1 MIKKFGR
8 SYFQVCG
15 LFLLLFG
22 ASWGVDA
29 QTVSGTIKGTVTD
42 TNGAVVIGVAVEI
55 VNTETGLQRDLTTNE
70 NGSYSSTFLP
80 LGKYRVTA
88 KGQGFALVT
97 RENIDVTLNETT
109 QVDFNLDPTVQEE
122 VTITDEPPPINT
134 TNAEVKGTLTAHEIE
149 AKPTFNQGSFLTLA
163 ETFTGFQENPTS
175 GQNNPTASS
184 GSSIN
189 FNGTGT
195 RGATFQING
204 VNNDDSSENQNRQG
218 ASLATIRE
226 FQVLTNNFSAEF
238 GRGYGAVVLV
248 QTKGGTN
255 SIRGESYIYH
265 NNSSLN
271 AKRHFSTNV
280 AKPVNRRNQ
289 FGFVAGFPVIKNNLF
304 GFISADWKK
313 EGGAL
318 NYTRDVFLASER
330 NPANWFGQTAAN
342 NTPANRAFI
351 QSVIDRFPAEFMP
364 NDTRPNGFRTY
375 NGQVGFDRPLDDF
388 SGRFDWN
395 PRQSDTV
402 SFRYQYTRQ
411 ILDNSDN
418 ILGEATK
425 QNNKQQNIGL
435 TWTHLFSSETVG
447 EFRYGLGLRNTLVGI
462 KAGNDTPIIRF
473 VASPISGSIIGN
485 AGAFPINRYQTDNQF
500 VYNLSTTLF
509 NNHNIKAGTDI
520 RHSKLDDFADNFSR
534 GFYNFGSTCNG
545 VIYRDPTTVSPT
557 NPLGSPSAYHAF
569 LNGCITTFQKGFG
582 PFFLENRLRE
592 YNFYVED
599 NWKVRSNLTFNLG
612 FRYEYVSAP
621 KEAADRINYGFKD
634 DKDNF
639 EPRVGFAWSPDFEK
653 GILSV
658 LFGKTGQSS
667 IRGGYGIYH
676 GRIFQSVFSQPGAT
690 VRFNPPLAFFYNQT
704 GLTTALFT
712 PTNLLD
718 PTNGFVF
725 TPGPQTTRHAEALI
739 DPNLEVPFTQQGS
752 ISYEREIPF
761 KSSIRL
767 TYSNN
772 RGIGLIR
779 FNNGNLPVFSPNG
792 VMVANHLNN
801 SPNVLYGTALPLTDP
816 RRADVRG
823 VSIRLATDAQCAG
836 TGLTGIPV
844 TVLCPVAVT
853 LQPNE
858 FSVRVPRINERRPDG
873 LFTTNTL
880 VANGAWS
887 YYDGLQ
893 IEWKKR
899 LSQGL
904 SYSAAYT
911 WSKSIDTN
919 SEATF
924 VGAGD
929 SNANGPD
936 TRTSRALSRFHTPHR
951 FTFFATYQTPFFR
964 NRTDFVGQALGGW
977 NISAVWKF
985 AHGTPFTVINSA
997 GFGDLNFDGFTEI
1010 RPVILDP
1017 SILGS
1022 SITNSDTS
1030 VASLPR
1036 AAFGTPRVEDFG
1048 CCVLGRN
1055 TFYGDGVNNVDL
1067 SFFKTFRMPFGERLN
1082 HRIVFR
1088 ADLFNAF
1095 NEVQFGFPTPDLA
1108 SLNFGRITSEA
1119 SGYGPRNVQFS
1130 LRYVF

>member
-1 MIKKFGR
+1 MTRRIGK
-8 SYFQVCG
+8 SYFHVFG
-15 LFLLLFG
+15 LFVIFFG
-22 ASWGVDA
+22 LSLAINA
-29 QTVSGTIKGTVTD
+29 QTVTGTIKGTVAD
-42 TNGAVVIGVAVEI
+42 TNGAVVPGVIIEI
-55 VNTETGLQRDLTTNE
+55 VNTETGLQRDLTTND
-70 NGSYSSTFLP
+70 NGSYVATFLP
-80 LGKYRVTA
+80 LGKYQVTA
-88 KGQGFALVT
+88 KGQGFGFVT
-97 RENIDVTLNETT
+97 RENIVVGLNETT
-109 QVDFNLDPTVQEE
+109 QVDFSLDPTVQAEL
-122 VTITDEPPPINT
+122 VITDEPAPINT
-134 TNAEVKGTLTAHEIE
+134 TNAEVKGTLTASEIE
-149 AKPTFNQGSFLTLA
+149 TKPTFNQGSFLSLA

-248 QTKGGTN
+248 QTKSGTN
-255 SIRGESYIYH
+255 SIRGEAYLYH

-271 AKRHFSTNV
+271 AKRHFSTQV

-289 FGFVAGFPVIKNNLF
+289 YGFVAGFPIIKNNLF
-304 GFISADWKK
+304 GFVSADWKK

-318 NYTRDVFLASER
+318 NYTRDVFLANER
-330 NPANWFGQTAAN
+330 NPANWFGQTSTN
-342 NTPANRAFI
+342 NNPGNRAFI
-351 QSVIDRFPAEFMP
+351 QSVIDRFPAELAR
-364 NDTRPNGFRTY
+364 NSGIRTY
-375 NGQVGFDRPLDDF
+375 LGQVGFDRPLDDF

-395 PRQSDTV
+395 ARQADNL

-411 ILDNSDN
+411 ILDNTDN
-418 ILGEATK
+418 IIGEATK
-425 QNNKQQNIGL
+425 QNNKQQNIGF
-435 TWTHLFSSETVG
+435 TWTHLFSNDTVG

-473 VASPISGSIIGN
+473 VGSPVAGSIIGN

-509 NNHNIKAGTDI
+509 SSHNIKAGTDI
-520 RHSKLDDFADNFSR
+520 RPSKLDDFADNFSR
-534 GFYNFGSTCNG
+534 GFYNFGATCNG
-545 VIYRDPTTVSPT
+545 VTYRDPTTVSPT
-557 NPLGSPSAYHAF
+557 NPLGSPSAYYAF
-569 LNGCITTFQKGFG
+569 LNGCVTTFQKGFG

-599 NWKVRSNLTFNLG
+599 NWKVKSNLTFNLG
-612 FRYEYVSAP
+612 FRYEYVAAP
-621 KEAADRINYGFKD
+621 KEAGDRINYGFKD
-634 DKDNF
+634 DKDNY
-639 EPRVGFAWSPDFEK
+639 EPRLGFAWSPDFEN
-653 GILSV
+653 GILGI
-658 LFGKTGQSS
+658 LFGRTGQSS

-676 GRIFQSVFSQPGAT
+676 GRIFQSVFSQSGAT
-690 VRFNPPLAFFYNQT
+690 VRFNPPLALFYNET
-704 GLTTALFT
+704 GLARARFNPNDLQ
-712 PTNLLD
+712 D
-718 PTNGFVF
+718 PTNGLVF
-725 TPGPQTTRHAEALI
+725 TPGPQTARHALALI

-752 ISYEREIPF
+752 ISYEREMPF
-761 KSSIRL
+761 KSSIRF

-779 FNNGNLPVFSPNG
+779 YNNGNLPVFSADG
-792 VMVANHLNN
+792 VLVANHPNN
-801 SPNVLYGTALPLTDP
+801 APDVLYGTTLPMNDP
-816 RRADVRG
+816 RRRDDVRG
-823 VSIRLATDAQCAG
+823 QVIRLAADAQCAG

-844 TVLCPVAVT
+844 TPLCPVAVT
-853 LQPNE
+853 LLPNE
-858 FSVRVPRINERRPDG
+858 FSVRVPRTNERRPDARY
-873 LFTTNTL
+873 TTNTL
-880 VANGAWS
+880 VANGSWS

-899 LSQGL
+899 LSHGL
-904 SYSAAYT
+904 AYSAAYT
-911 WSKSIDTN
+911 WSKAIDTN

-964 NRTDFVGQALGGW
+964 NRSDFLGQALGGW
-977 NISAVWKF
+977 NVSVVWKF
-985 AHGTPFTVINSA
+985 AHGTPFTVINSG

-1010 RPVILDP
+1010 RPVILDT
-1017 SILGS
+1017 SILGRR
-1022 SITNSDTS
+1022 INNSDTS
-1030 VASLPR
+1030 RELLPR
-1036 AAFGTPRVEDFG
+1036 SAFGTPRVEDYR
-1048 CCVLGRN
+1048 CCILGRN
-1055 TFYGDGVNNVDL
+1055 TFFGDGVNNVDL
-1067 SFFKTFRMPFGERLN
+1067 SFFKTFRMPFGEKLN

-1095 NEVQFGFPTPDLA
+1095 NKVQFGFPNPDLA
-1108 SLNFGRITSEA
+1108 SVNFGVISSEA
-1119 SGYGPRNVQFS
+1119 AGYTPRNVQFS